1 MLTSWR
7 EFKIGHQR
15 PATEVRRLSRAGG
28 SDGFERLHTVEHFMW
43 SLAIG
48 ALVLGLLAA
57 TLMRYAL
64 SWQPPSNSDRL
75 GALVLFIVVGLPFV
89 IVGLAMVARY
99 VWAFDAVRGPI

>member
-1 MLTSWR
+1 
-7 EFKIGHQR
+7 
-15 PATEVRRLSRAGG
+15 
-28 SDGFERLHTVEHFMW
+28 MW

-57 TLMRYAL
+57 TLTRYAL
-64 SWQPPSNSDRL
+64 SSQPPSNSDRL
-75 GALVLFIVVGLPFV
+75 GALVFFIVVGLPFV